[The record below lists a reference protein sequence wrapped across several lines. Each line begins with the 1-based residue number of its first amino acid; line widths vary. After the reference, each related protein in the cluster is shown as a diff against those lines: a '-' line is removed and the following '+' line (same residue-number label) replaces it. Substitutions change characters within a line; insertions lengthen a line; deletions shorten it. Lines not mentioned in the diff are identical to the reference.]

1 LQSWPQLLLKNR
13 PKACRRQGLEI
24 QFGKEIA
31 IMPSLPT
38 PSAQDIY
45 SRMRDLHWSPKEKAI
60 ARRAFDHA
68 LHQELEATIQKAKQ
82 MAARIKEPDELW
94 ELERHL
100 TQRRKEIDAK
110 YEFKYSVLLLVLAD
124 LVREGRINLN
134 EVHGLGEDKLRII
147 RDHAQS
153 AA

>member
-1 LQSWPQLLLKNR
+1 
-13 PKACRRQGLEI
+13 
-24 QFGKEIA
+24 
-31 IMPSLPT
+31 MPSLPT
-38 PSAQDIY
+38 PSAHDIY

-68 LHQELEATIQKAKQ
+68 LHQELEATIQEAKQ
-82 MAARIKEPDELW
+82 MAARIKEPAELW

-110 YEFKYSVLLLVLAD
+110 YEFKYSMLLLVLAD
-124 LVREGRINLN
+124 LARKGSINLD
-134 EVHGLGEDKLRII
+134 ELHGLAGDKLRII
-147 RDHAQS
+147 RDHIES

>member
-1 LQSWPQLLLKNR
+1 
-13 PKACRRQGLEI
+13 
-24 QFGKEIA
+24 
-31 IMPSLPT
+31 
-38 PSAQDIY
+38 
-45 SRMRDLHWSPKEKAI
+45 
-60 ARRAFDHA
+60 
-68 LHQELEATIQKAKQ
+68 

-124 LVREGRINLN
+124 LARKGSINLD
-134 EVHGLGEDKLRII
+134 ELHGLAGDKLRII
-147 RDHAQS
+147 RDHVES

>member
-1 LQSWPQLLLKNR
+1 
-13 PKACRRQGLEI
+13 
-24 QFGKEIA
+24 
-31 IMPSLPT
+31 MPSLPT

-45 SRMRDLHWSPKEKAI
+45 SRMRDLHWSPKEKTI
-60 ARRAFDHA
+60 ARRAFDRA
-68 LHQELEATIQKAKQ
+68 LHRELEATITEAKQ
-82 MAARIKEPDELW
+82 MAAQIKEPDELW

-124 LVREGRINLN
+124 LVRKGCINVDEL
-134 EVHGLGEDKLRII
+134 HGLAQDKLRII
-147 RDHAQS
+147 RDHVES